1 MNFSFLICS
10 IEDNKQFHEI
20 IINSIKKQ
28 NIPQYEILCC
38 GYKISDTKH
47 IEFDELQKTG
57 WITKKKNLLVQ
68 NAKYENVVLMH
79 DYIELKPDWHQGYVD
94 FGNNFNVCIN
104 PIYNQNYSRFRDW
117 TLWAEDAEP
126 IVKNREFLLPYDET
140 TLSKWMYISGA
151 YFVAKKDFMTS
162 YPLNENLLWGESED
176 VEWSKRVRNITNF
189 SINQKSSVRLLK
201 QKWMDFNV
209 ISEDQL
215 KNFKM
220 YK

>member
-38 GYKISDTKH
+38 GYKIADTKH

>member
-1 MNFSFLICS
+1 
-10 IEDNKQFHEI
+10 
-20 IINSIKKQ
+20 
-28 NIPQYEILCC
+28 
-38 GYKISDTKH
+38 
-47 IEFDELQKTG
+47 
-57 WITKKKNLLVQ
+57 
-68 NAKYENVVLMH
+68 MH

-94 FGNNFNVCIN
+94 LGNNFNVCIN